1 MNYNVLFIINLSLFI
16 FGFLEFV
23 AINEEILLAL
33 CFLVFISS
41 FYIFLGNDFFNSNNE
56 KSLEVQKNFVVNLTK
71 NSFSL
76 SQIIK
81 NYSRIWSGK
90 SFYLDKTNQELNR
103 LKILLNS
110 DRKSL
115 SKNLKKLNFLHDIWN
130 DSQNNKNLKFF
141 GKIFSLNFIW

>member
-81 NYSRIWSGK
+81 NYSRI
-90 SFYLDKTNQELNR
+90 
-103 LKILLNS
+103 
-110 DRKSL
+110 
-115 SKNLKKLNFLHDIWN
+115 
-130 DSQNNKNLKFF
+130 
-141 GKIFSLNFIW
+141 